1 VSTPLSERA
10 FAKINLTLRVLGRRT
25 DGYHELESLVAFADV
40 ADTLTLEL
48 GPTDGLEMSGP
59 FADRSGPVGDNL
71 VLKSLAELRRHVARL
86 KGGRF
91 HLEKNLPVAAG
102 IGGGSADAA
111 AALRLLAR
119 ANGIALGDSRL
130 MAAAQAVGA
139 DVPVCMDS
147 RPRIM
152 RGIGEVLSE
161 PIDLPPMPSV
171 LVNPGVAV
179 GTREVFGTF
188 KGARVGP
195 SLAGVPTKTGALIEL
210 LEQQDNDLTVAATAC
225 APVVGEVLAALR
237 SAPGSALARMSGSGA
252 TCFALFGSREQAETA
267 AQRLANERKN
277 WWVQPSAIGT
287 VSGKT

>member
-1 VSTPLSERA
+1 MSTPLSERA

-188 KGARVGP
+188 KGACAGP